1 MPGSY
6 LRWLLGK
13 IRNSAVRRA
22 VEAELAR
29 REQPCDCMA
38 GAPAPPPPPA
48 TPPAND
54 SPPPASTERARQCL
68 AAVVERAT
76 ALLGRLDVAVWFD
89 GGPLDA
95 PLVFSVTAA
104 AVAAFA
110 NLDVDT
116 IATRAA
122 RAREGRQPLSVIGGP
137 PP

>member
-1 MPGSY
+1 VPGSY

-13 IRNSAVRRA
+13 IRSSAVRRA

-76 ALLGRLDVAVWFD
+76 GLLGRLDAGYWVD
-89 GGPLDA
+89 GTALDA
-95 PLVFSVTAA
+95 PFVFALVAA
-104 AVAAFA
+104 GVAAFA
-110 NLDVDT
+110 SLDADN
-116 IATRAA
+116 IAARAR
-122 RAREGRQPLSVIGGP
+122 RAREGRQPLGVIGGP
-137 PP
+137 SQ